1 MIEVKEEMTFSDL
14 KEMAWSGAE
23 DILSVVEREDKEDE
37 LINHLKEVFFDEI
50 PTKTQVNDYLRFDWE
65 FIVRALDLKVEE
77 EDDDTHNCKYCG
89 QLVEGS
95 YEDLLCEDCRE
106 SFGHSLYSEL

>member
-23 DILSVVEREDKEDE
+23 DILSVVEREDKEDD
-37 LINHLKEVFFDEI
+37 LMNHLKEVFFDEI

-65 FIVRALDLKVEE
+65 FIVQALDLNVEE
-77 EDDDTHNCKYCG
+77 EESDTHNCKYCG